1 MRYRA
6 LALVLTAFCAAAPAR
21 AADPPPLPAVAS
33 GRIERIEALP
43 SRHVAP
49 RPIDVWL
56 PVGYP
61 AQAPYAVLYLQ
72 DGQMLFD
79 AATTWNG
86 QEWRVDE
93 VAGELLREQRVRP
106 FIVVGIWNGGA
117 ARAQE
122 YFPQPALAAMGP
134 QGRAALLAERQEG
147 AALFPAP
154 PRGDAYL
161 AYLVE
166 EVRPYVEAHYAVST
180 RREDRFV
187 GGSSRGALVS
197 LYALLEHPDLFGGAL
212 CLSTHWPLGAAFGV
226 EHPAPAGLRRY
237 LARALP
243 APGRHKLWFDHGDAT
258 LDAVYAPHQQAIDAL
273 LRARAWPRS
282 RWQSRVYA
290 GAAHEESAWAARLDQ
305 PLLFLLRK

>member
-1 MRYRA
+1 MRRGA
-6 LALVLTAFCAAAPAR
+6 LAFGLAALCAASAR
-21 AADPPPLPAVAS
+21 AADPPPLPSVAS

-43 SRHVAP
+43 SQHVAP

-79 AATTWNG
+79 GATTWNG

-93 VAGELLREQRVRP
+93 VAGELLREERLRP

-117 ARAQE
+117 ARTQE
-122 YFPQPALAAMGP
+122 YFPQRALETMGLDA
-134 QGRAALLAERQEG
+134 RAALLAERREG
-147 AALFPAP
+147 AALFVAP

-161 AYLVE
+161 AYLVD
-166 EVRPYVEAHYAVST
+166 EVVPYVESHYAVSP
-180 RREDRFV
+180 RREDRFI
-187 GGSSRGALVS
+187 GGSSRGALLA
-197 LYALLEHPDLFGGAL
+197 LYALLEHPDRFGGAL
-212 CLSTHWPLGAAFGV
+212 CLSTHWPLGAAFDV
-226 EHPAPAGLRRY
+226 DHPVPAGLRRY
-237 LARALP
+237 VEQALP
-243 APGRHKLWFDHGDAT
+243 PPGEHRLWFDHGDAT
-258 LDAVYAPHQQAIDAL
+258 LDAAYAPHQQAIDAL
-273 LRARAWPRS
+273 LQARGWTRS

-290 GAAHEESAWAARLDQ
+290 DAAHDEAAWAARLDQ